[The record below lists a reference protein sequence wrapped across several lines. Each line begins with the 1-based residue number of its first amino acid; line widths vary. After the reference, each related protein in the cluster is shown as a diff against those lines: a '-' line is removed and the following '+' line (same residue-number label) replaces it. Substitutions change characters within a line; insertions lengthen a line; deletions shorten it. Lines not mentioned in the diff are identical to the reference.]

1 MSAEKKDELVKRVV
15 REYLKVT
22 DPKEF
27 EKWEEF
33 LIFIMLN

>member
-1 MSAEKKDELVKRVV
+1 MYVEKNDEIMKRVV

-27 EKWEEF
+27 EKWEKYF
-33 LIFIMLN
+33 IFIMLN